1 MNSFVMEA
9 LLSKTDSPVRDLY
22 RAKASKP
29 AKLSILDAYLDI
41 KTKIRVAHLDQCKE
55 CESYTRGWSELHYL
69 EWSLDIERNYRR
81 NLGVL
86 EVLSQKRRYFDLKIN
101 LVDRRESEQSLFDN
115 FQRPRDHRA
124 RQAPL

>member
-1 MNSFVMEA
+1 MTSSFVLEA
-9 LLSKTDSPVRDLY
+9 LLSKTDSPMRDLY
-22 RAKASKP
+22 RAEATKP
-29 AKLSILDAYLDI
+29 AKLSMLDAYLDI

-86 EVLSQKRRYFDLKIN
+86 EVLSQKRRYFELSIYLAD
-101 LVDRRESEQSLFDN
+101 QYPFLFPDPG
-115 FQRPRDHRA
+115 R
-124 RQAPL
+124 